1 MDEGDF
7 KKIEVMFK
15 HQIGILL
22 EDVQQKLD
30 IVVEGHG
37 MLAEKLES
45 TGDELKEEIQKVN
58 QRLTLAEANLSKKI
72 NAISADLAGH
82 RADTEIHRKQ
92 YSISENKD

>member
-15 HQIGILL
+15 HQIGILV
-22 EDVQQKLD
+22 EDVQHKLD
-30 IVVEGHG
+30 IVVEGQG

>member
-7 KKIEVMFK
+7 KEIEMMFK
-15 HQIGILL
+15 HQFGILW
-22 EDVQQKLD
+22 EDVQHKLD

-37 MLAEKLES
+37 ILAEKLES
-45 TGDELKEEIQKVN
+45 TGDELKEIQKVN

-72 NAISADLAGH
+72 NAISSDLAGH